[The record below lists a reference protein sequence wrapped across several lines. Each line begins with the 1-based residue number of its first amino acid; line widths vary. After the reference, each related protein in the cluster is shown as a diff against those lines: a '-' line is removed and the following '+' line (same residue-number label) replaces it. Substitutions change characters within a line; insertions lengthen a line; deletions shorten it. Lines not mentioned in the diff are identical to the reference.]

1 MQNKRLVQKSMIFRF
16 VEDMT
21 FKEIAY
27 EMKEPFGKIIVTYY
41 RALKKYEKI

>member
-1 MQNKRLVQKSMIFRF
+1 MIFRF

-27 EMKEPFGKIIVTYY
+27 EVKEPLGNITVTYY
-41 RALKKYEKI
+41 RALEKIRKNLIE